1 MLPIILQLDPA
12 AARHHRATL
21 TSPQALADV
30 LADALPQALAQ
41 FDAGIAQSVM
51 VACGD
56 MTGFR
61 PTRFSPCR
69 SPPWSASLTSR
80 TPPTTEGLT
89 RLK

>member
-51 VACGD
+51 VACGE
-56 MTGFR
+56 MTGLQAHQVL
-61 PTRFSPCR
+61 TLQIATLERFLDVQE
-69 SPPWSASLTSR
+69 AVND
-80 TPPTTEGLT
+80 
-89 RLK
+89 